1 MHITRNFKS
10 KFSVKTQLSNIED
23 TYFELK
29 MDRNTYGNYR
39 STKEQSEIE
48 NEERRERYRQI
59 LERRKAKSANDQETV
74 QSATSDN
81 TNDISNDAKKDK

>member
-1 MHITRNFKS
+1 
-10 KFSVKTQLSNIED
+10 
-23 TYFELK
+23 

-48 NEERRERYRQI
+48 NEERRERFRQI

-74 QSATSDN
+74 QSATKDN
-81 TNDISNDAKKDK
+81 TNDISNDGKKAK